1 MYVATMEWILV
12 PLVQA
17 DNEGDGVWMGSFA
30 RFARIRRMF
39 EISWAML
46 DGLMGAEGVKA

>member
-1 MYVATMEWILV
+1 MLQRWSGFWYLLCKLIMRATVSGWVA
-12 PLVQA
+12 
-17 DNEGDGVWMGSFA
+17 SFA